1 MPAFSTHYFFAS
13 DMMPY
18 LKKNMRFNLN
28 EDAVYM
34 GTQGPDI
41 FFSHR
46 AIPLFWRGKTLRK
59 AGSVLHRSKCGELL
73 DEMAEYCEE
82 KSEKP
87 DIAKSYL
94 CGFILHYALDRCAHP
109 YIYEK
114 QNEVIEERHYK
125 NAPSAHNIVELSI
138 DSVMVEERLGIQKPL
153 SAKTAFMFKFNDEE
167 LCEAAKTAAMMS
179 ASVNSPK
186 FTAEDVETAFRD
198 VARIQGVLSDKTGL
212 KKILAVVLENLA
224 SPFTGSFKISS
235 MFRTNRLDYAKRFLN
250 LEKNAWC
257 SPYDEAKEQRNESFY
272 DLYNMAKEDAE
283 NMLKAWQDGKT
294 GYEITNNISFLTGLE
309 VVE

>member
-18 LKKNMRFNLN
+18 LKKNMRFKLN

-34 GTQGPDI
+34 GAQGPDI

-73 DEMAEYCEE
+73 DEMTKYCKNE
-82 KSEKP
+82 SERP
-87 DIAKSYL
+87 DIAKSYV

-114 QNEVIEERHYK
+114 QNEVMEERHYK

-153 SAKTAFMFKFNDEE
+153 SAKTAFMFKFNEEE
-167 LCEAAKTAAMMS
+167 LSEAAKTAAEM
-179 ASVNSPK
+179 APSVSNPK
-186 FTAEDVETAFRD
+186 FTVLDVETALMD
-198 VARIQGVLSDKTGL
+198 EARIQGVLSDKTGL
-212 KKILAVVLENLA
+212 KKILAVILETLA

-235 MFRTNRLDYAKRFLN
+235 MFRTNKLGYAKQFLN
-250 LEKNAWC
+250 LERNAWC
-257 SPYDEAKEQRNESFY
+257 SPYDEAKKQRNESFY
-272 DLYNMAKEDAE
+272 DLYNKAKEDAE
-283 NMLKAWQDGKT
+283 NMLNMWQEGKK
-294 GYEITNNISFLTGLE
+294 GFEITNNISFLTGVE
-309 VVE
+309 VVD